1 MFIMVI
7 GFGMRLIFFLA
18 IDSINLIGSY

>member
-1 MFIMVI
+1 MVI